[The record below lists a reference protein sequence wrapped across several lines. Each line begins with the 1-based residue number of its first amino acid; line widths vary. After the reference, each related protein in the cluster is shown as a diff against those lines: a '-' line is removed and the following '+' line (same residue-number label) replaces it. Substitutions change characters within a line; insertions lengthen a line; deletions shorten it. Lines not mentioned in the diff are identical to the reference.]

1 MKKITCADLRRIKRN
16 KYFYDILKSCLEFR
30 KILSHQQLSSGTR
43 IKTLHLLD
51 EQEKNLLDILKK
63 IWLIRNIMKNNKKT
77 VFQIIRMTQ
86 EGYSKDKIIK
96 EISII
101 EPDTSIMI
109 ISGMVDDILYLLHK
123 HE

>member
-1 MKKITCADLRRIKRN
+1 
-16 KYFYDILKSCLEFR
+16 
-30 KILSHQQLSSGTR
+30 
-43 IKTLHLLD
+43 
-51 EQEKNLLDILKK
+51 
-63 IWLIRNIMKNNKKT
+63 MKNNKKT